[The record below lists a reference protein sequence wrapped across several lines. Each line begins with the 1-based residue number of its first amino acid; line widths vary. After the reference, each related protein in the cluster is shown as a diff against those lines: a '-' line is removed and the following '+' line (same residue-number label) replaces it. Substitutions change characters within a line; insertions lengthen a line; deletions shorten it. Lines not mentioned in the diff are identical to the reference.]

1 MNPKELL
8 KHEGT
13 RKWQEVVAKY
23 VDLSGYKTALDIG
36 TGGGLSSYTIAVN
49 GLGTIISISPE
60 SQKNANRFA
69 RDTKYENRIKFIKGT
84 SKDFFAKNK
93 SKFNFICIDGSHDYL
108 EVLNDLEE
116 SWKILND
123 KGYIVCDDYGHIKLC
138 KTVGKAIDEWAEKNN
153 LKFEVMNGKAIFHK
167 Q

>member
-69 RDTKYENRIKFIKGT
+69 RDTKYENRIKT
-84 SKDFFAKNK
+84 V
-93 SKFNFICIDGSHDYL
+93 
-108 EVLNDLEE
+108 VLR
-116 SWKILND
+116 K
-123 KGYIVCDDYGHIKLC
+123 
-138 KTVGKAIDEWAEKNN
+138 
-153 LKFEVMNGKAIFHK
+153 
-167 Q
+167 